1 MPQVARPE
9 ILNCA
14 TSYYAN
20 KQYTAN
26 TQSSTTTYYYANRP
40 HVQARRRSAR
50 PSQRPRSCGTSRYHM
65 HIYIYIYICVY
76 IYTYTYTYN
85 AYTYTYAYTRGK
97 QDRAGG
103 EAVQGSADDTA
114 AHSFHHSNLAKPDAD
129 PVTCSDWCCQPKAN
143 LVFVCLFV
151 CDADPGHHLVI
162 KSLVNISLRRAMRPS
177 KTGACFSQAPTYV

>member
-1 MPQVARPE
+1 MRTNSIQQTHNHQQQLITMRIVRTFRQDDALRGHRRGHEVA
-9 ILNCA
+9 A
-14 TSYYAN
+14 
-20 KQYTAN
+20 
-26 TQSSTTTYYYANRP
+26 
-40 HVQARRRSAR
+40 
-50 PSQRPRSCGTSRYHM
+50 PRGIIC
-65 HIYIYIYICVY
+65 IYIYICVY